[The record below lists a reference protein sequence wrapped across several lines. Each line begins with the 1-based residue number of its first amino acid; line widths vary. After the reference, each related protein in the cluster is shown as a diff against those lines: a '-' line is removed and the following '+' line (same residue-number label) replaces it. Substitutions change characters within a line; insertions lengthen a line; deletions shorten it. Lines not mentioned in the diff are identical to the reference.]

1 MIEFEEVGLM
11 PSTTVR
17 IRIGTKK
24 TLQQLAAQ
32 TGQKTQKILDDAI
45 EVYRRQLFLDQAN
58 AAFAALRAD
67 SDEWRTE
74 QEERRAWENTLSD
87 GQEG

>member
-1 MIEFEEVGLM
+1 M

-32 TGQKTQKILDDAI
+32 TGLKTQKILDDAI

-67 SDEWRTE
+67 SDEWKTE
-74 QEERRAWENTLSD
+74 REERRAWENTLSD